1 MVLRHQTPEYT
12 VRWSLLFQTVRFGFR
27 LIYRRLAAVNF
38 FLGCVGV
45 TQVTRIVMY
54 QRSAE
59 GKSAGEVVEEDA
71 KDVADT
77 AAGVVKNPEGAAG
90 KAVK

>member
-1 MVLRHQTPEYT
+1 
-12 VRWSLLFQTVRFGFR
+12 
-27 LIYRRLAAVNF
+27 
-38 FLGCVGV
+38 
-45 TQVTRIVMY
+45 MY

-59 GKSAGEVVEEDA
+59 GKSGGEVVEEDA